1 MKKILIMTGIALMAI
16 LSCSKDD
23 VKEVNRGKAI
33 DFRAATQTKGEMIFG
48 TWSLGTFYATAVEQ
62 DGTDYFR
69 NVRFTQ
75 IGEYFSSETE
85 YFWPGDDSY
94 LDFYG
99 FSPSLE
105 ELGSNATLDISYEE
119 GEETV
124 KSAKISGVTLNDDIL
139 EQVDFVSAITTAKES
154 ESTNGID
161 IRFEHNMAAI
171 IFYANQAQSTLEE
184 YEYKI
189 AGVKISNV
197 ASAGSY
203 DLINEEW
210 ELGEERKDY
219 TYDILNAPPEKEKA
233 PLTMT
238 DSYQP
243 LFGTYTERDGDTQ
256 YHYSFMLPQDFSNA
270 SFSVKL
276 QINRINPDGSTTR
289 MFPSDDDYQ
298 WVSAE
303 FPASSS
309 TTDEN
314 GKLASEEYT
323 WEKGNIYV
331 YYISFTDPSKHLG
344 ESVKMSMGFED
355 WRDGNSNDFANK
367 DMIGVWD
374 AVTYK
379 EVIVKSDVER
389 DENGEIITDENGQRI
404 PIMEDGEY
412 KTTTIIQNELDTS
425 NDPSAIS
432 GWIGD
437 FHNVTITD
445 GTKLTISV
453 DGNVIST
460 PYFVENNYM
469 YIDAFK
475 YFNGTEYIYEV
486 TPKIVTLTSV
496 TNGSDGYGLIHIL
509 QEESGSLENGTYES
523 RTQVLEY
530 KISPINNN

>member
-48 TWSLGTFYATAVEQ
+48 TWSLGSFYATAVEQ

-69 NVRFTQ
+69 NVLFTQ

-85 YFWPGDDSY
+85 YFWPGDDSS

-99 FSPSLE
+99 FTPSLE
-105 ELGSNATLDISYEE
+105 ELGKATLDISYEE
-119 GEETV
+119 GEEGEATV
-124 KSAKISGVTLNDDIL
+124 KSAIISGVTLNDDIL

-161 IRFEHNMAAI
+161 IRFEQNMAAI
-171 IFYANQAQSTLEE
+171 IFYAKQDGSTLNE

-189 AGVKISNV
+189 AGVKISDV

-203 DLINEEW
+203 DLINEKW
-210 ELGEERKDY
+210 DLGEERKDY
-219 TYDILNAPPEKEKA
+219 TYDFLNAPPEKTKA
-233 PLTMT
+233 PLIMS

-243 LFGTYTERDGDTQ
+243 LFGTYTERDGGTQ
-256 YHYSFMLPQDFSNA
+256 YHYSFMLPQDFTNA

-276 QINRINPDGSTTR
+276 QINRKNPDGSTTR
-289 MFPSDDDYQ
+289 MFPSDGDYQ
-298 WVSAE
+298 WVSAK

-314 GKLASEEYT
+314 GEQVSKYT
-323 WEKGNIYV
+323 WEKGYSYA

-374 AVTYK
+374 AVTYE
-379 EVIVKSDVER
+379 EVIVKSEVDAESKPVK
-389 DENGEIITDENGQRI
+389 DEN
-404 PIMEDGEY
+404 GEY
-412 KTTTIIQNELDTS
+412 KTTTDFQNKL
-425 NDPSAIS
+425 DPSEIS

-437 FHNVTITD
+437 FHHVTVTD
-445 GTKLTISV
+445 GTKLAISV
-453 DGNVIST
+453 KGKDIST

-475 YFNGTEYIYEV
+475 YFNGTEYEYEA
-486 TPKIVTLTSV
+486 TPKIVTLTPV

-509 QEESGSLENGTYES
+509 QDERGSLEDGTYYS
-523 RTQVLEY
+523 KTQVVEY

>member
-48 TWSLGTFYATAVEQ
+48 TWSLGSFYATAVEQ
-62 DGTDYFR
+62 DGTGYFR
-69 NVRFTQ
+69 NVLFTQ

-99 FSPSLE
+99 FTPSLE
-105 ELGSNATLDISYEE
+105 KLGNATLDISYIKGEE

-124 KSAKISGVTLNDDIL
+124 KSAIISGVTLNDDIL
-139 EQVDFVSAITTAKES
+139 EQVDFVSAVTTANES
-154 ESTNGID
+154 GSTNGIE
-161 IRFEHNMAAI
+161 ISFEHNMAAI
-171 IFYANQAQSTLEE
+171 IFYAMQDQKTLGE

-210 ELGEERKDY
+210 DLGEERKDY
-219 TYDILNAPPEKEKA
+219 TYEFSNA
-233 PLTMT
+233 PLTMS
-238 DSYQP
+238 DSYQL
-243 LFGTYTERDGDTQ
+243 LFGTYTERDGDTED
-256 YHYSFMLPQDFSNA
+256 HHSFMLPQDFSNA

-276 QINRINPDGSTTR
+276 QINRKNPDGSTTR
-289 MFPSDDDYQ
+289 MFPSVDEYQ
-298 WVSAE
+298 WVSAN
-303 FPASSS
+303 FPASSTIS
-309 TTDEN
+309 EN
-314 GKLASEEYT
+314 GELVREENT
-323 WEKGNIYV
+323 WKKGNRYA

-389 DENGEIITDENGQRI
+389 DENGVIITDENGQRK
-404 PIMEDGEY
+404 PIMENDEY

-432 GWIGD
+432 SWIGD
-437 FHNVTITD
+437 FHHVTITD
-445 GTKLTISV
+445 GTKLIISV
-453 DGNVIST
+453 NGIVGSS

-475 YFNGTEYIYEV
+475 YFDETEYKYLV
-486 TPKIVTLTSV
+486 TPEIVTLTPV

-509 QEESGSLENGTYES
+509 QDESGSLENGTYES
-523 RTQVLEY
+523 RTKVVEY

>member
-1 MKKILIMTGIALMAI
+1 MTGIALMAI

-48 TWSLGTFYATAVEQ
+48 TWTLGSFYATAVEQ

-69 NVRFTQ
+69 NVLFTQ

-99 FSPSLE
+99 FTPSLE
-105 ELGSNATLDISYEE
+105 KLGNATLDISYKEGEE
-119 GEETV
+119 GKETV
-124 KSAKISGVTLNDDIL
+124 KSAKISGVTLNDNIL
-139 EQVDFVSAITTAKES
+139 EQVDFVSAITTANES
-154 ESTNGID
+154 GSTNGID

-171 IFYANQAQSTLEE
+171 IFYASQDQRTLEE

-197 ASAGSY
+197 VSNGNY

-210 ELGEERKDY
+210 DLGEERKDY
-219 TYDILNAPPEKEKA
+219 TYEFSNA
-233 PLTMT
+233 PLTMS
-238 DSYQP
+238 DSDQP
-243 LFGTYTERDGDTQ
+243 LFGTYTERDGDTEN
-256 YHYSFMLPQDFSNA
+256 HHSFMLPQGFKNA

-276 QINRINPDGSTTR
+276 QINRINPDGSRTR
-289 MFPSDDDYQ
+289 MFPSVDEYQ
-298 WVSAE
+298 WVSAK
-303 FPASSS
+303 FPASS
-309 TTDEN
+309 TIYEN
-314 GKLASEEYT
+314 GVLISEEYT
-323 WEKGNIYV
+323 WEKGNRYA
-331 YYISFTDPSKHLG
+331 YYISFTDPATHLG
-344 ESVKMSMGFED
+344 ESVKMSVGFED
-355 WRDGNSNDFANK
+355 WRDASSNDFANK

-379 EVIVKSDVER
+379 EVIVESVVEE
-389 DENGEIITDENGQRI
+389 DENGESKPVVEN
-404 PIMEDGEY
+404 GEY
-412 KTTTIIQNELDTS
+412 KTNTRTINQFDTS
-425 NDPSAIS
+425 NDPSEIS
-432 GWIGD
+432 DRIGD
-437 FHNVTITD
+437 FHHVTITD

-460 PYFVENNYM
+460 PYFVEKNYM

-475 YFNGTEYIYEV
+475 YFNGTEYKYYV
-486 TPKIVTLTSV
+486 TPEIVTLTPV
-496 TNGSDGYGLIHIL
+496 LNGVDGQSLIHIL
-509 QEESGSLENGTYES
+509 QEERGSLEDGNYYS
-523 RTQVLEY
+523 RTQVVDY